1 MLRVHPDGVIFAT
14 VSASRNIA
22 LDRCRPGSRSCGAFT
37 RQLQQRGGACAVIGF
52 SQRGGPRAAGDQGAG
67 SHVGHLL
74 RRYRHFRGQRRKVST
89 SESAAV
95 SHQESG
101 CRVAGRGGGGRQEA
115 RSSGQ
120 EAGGSRQGGRGGDGW
135 QEALPRRAGGAT
147 LHRDICGAPL
157 PVQLSRRTPGAAAG
171 GAARAA
177 AGAPPW
183 RATGGP
189 APAPAPP
196 PPRSRTPA
204 AARPAAMSSS
214 RLAQRPGRAC
224 RRASADC

>member
-120 EAGGSRQGGRGGDGW
+120 EAGGRRQQAGRQGRRWVAGGIASESWRGHTASRHMRRPAAGPAQQAHPRCSSRRGG
-135 QEALPRRAGGAT
+135 EGG
-147 LHRDICGAPL
+147 G
-157 PVQLSRRTPGAAAG
+157 
-171 GAARAA
+171 
-177 AGAPPW
+177 
-183 RATGGP
+183 GGP
-189 APAPAPP
+189 ALEGHR
-196 PPRSRTPA
+196 RSSASASAPA
-204 AARPAAMSSS
+204 AA
-214 RLAQRPGRAC
+214 
-224 RRASADC
+224 